1 MYRAILYVGYRFSD
15 TVIYNSEIEFEHGG
29 AEVAVEFS
37 NIDFLINKKLN
48 FRAGSVL
55 VPVGNINM
63 RHEPTLFNSVGRPDT
78 EKYILP
84 ATWTENGIFIYGT
97 LGNVEYML
105 GTVAALDANKGAT
118 IRGMRSGGSESKA
131 EDLASVARVTYK
143 PIEGLQLIASGYYGE
158 IDQGTSALNGTSTLI
173 WETHAIYEM
182 GNIELTAFYAQTQTS
197 NADKVAIANA
207 ASAASKTS
215 GYYVNIAYNIGK
227 WTPFYRNE
235 SYNTFLSGFDST
247 GSVQVAGKANNINV
261 AGINYRPHEQVVIK
275 ADYLFEDA
283 KGVNKDRLELG
294 VGYLF

>member
-1 MYRAILYVGYRFSD
+1 
-15 TVIYNSEIEFEHGG
+15 
-29 AEVAVEFS
+29 
-37 NIDFLINKKLN
+37 
-48 FRAGSVL
+48 
-55 VPVGNINM
+55 
-63 RHEPTLFNSVGRPDT
+63 
-78 EKYILP
+78 
-84 ATWTENGIFIYGT
+84 
-97 LGNVEYML
+97 
-105 GTVAALDANKGAT
+105 
-118 IRGMRSGGSESKA
+118 
-131 EDLASVARVTYK
+131 
-143 PIEGLQLIASGYYGE
+143 
-158 IDQGTSALNGTSTLI
+158 
-173 WETHAIYEM
+173 M